1 MSEGIITINSDE
13 IDTIVNVLTTSYINL
28 NDNVLN
34 KLTTKFSVLDDL
46 GIYNDGK
53 NSTISQTN
61 AIIDIHKNLI
71 SQIKQHLEE
80 YVNTEDTL
88 SNNINASLNG
98 NNYNYNSSNGVN
110 TNSIDDISISDVNQG
125 KSLSTTKLLS
135 AIEQLTDEEKIKLI
149 EILNINKG
157 NDTLSSLLLD
167 TTKSAELY
175 ILLQKIL
182 GISISELNLISID
195 DCSLIQK
202 SFLNAILKKD
212 IDITQF
218 SSNTIFIIKD
228 YLLAISEEN
237 KISIGDLLLN
247 KEYNSILKLSLVNL
261 YYNNNI
267 EKYNLT
273 TDNIN
278 LFKNYVDNIAQSNN
292 VSSANILFNK
302 IELII

>member
-110 TNSIDDISISDVNQG
+110 ANSIDDISISDVNQG